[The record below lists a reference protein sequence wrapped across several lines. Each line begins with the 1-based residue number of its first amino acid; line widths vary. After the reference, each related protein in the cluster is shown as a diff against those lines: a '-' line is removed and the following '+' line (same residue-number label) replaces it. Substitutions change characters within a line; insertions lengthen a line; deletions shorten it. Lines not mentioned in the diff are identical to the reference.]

1 MAAASRGAE
10 AATASLVT
18 RTTVLGSTTLA
29 GGLAEVA
36 SEPGQG
42 EAPEGA
48 LEWPWEVQRHLMPY
62 YCVPWAVYSKFAK

>member
-18 RTTVLGSTTLA
+18 RITILDSTTLA

-42 EAPEGA
+42 EAPEEA
-48 LEWPWEVQRHLMPY
+48 LEWQEGIALESSRTINALILCCMGY
-62 YCVPWAVYSKFAK
+62 